1 MMYVLK
7 LKGDPVWRSPG
18 PKESEGPLEFE
29 LEAVMSKRP
38 TPFLVHGEVHYRIKK
53 TLNLEQLDALT
64 FAKCLEEFADEIRDA
79 AEAESLESET

>member
-1 MMYVLK
+1 
-7 LKGDPVWRSPG
+7 
-18 PKESEGPLEFE
+18 
-29 LEAVMSKRP
+29 MSKRP

-79 AEAESLESET
+79 AEAESLGSET